1 MSEQLT
7 RMMVHAGQELAV
19 RAVAACAN
27 NYNFDCD
34 EALRMLDLV
43 NVRVVHSKREESKKK
58 EIVVKASFPLPF
70 NGELNEKCCYAL
82 RQNHGLYTQCQS
94 VRKNGDY
101 CKQCQVLADKSEG
114 IPEYGTIQQ
123 RIAADVFAYVDPK
136 GRKPVAYTKVM
147 KKYKISKEQVLLEGE
162 RLNINIIKEHFEVPE
177 ADIKR
182 GRPAL
187 ADGKK
192 KEKESKGAKGRP
204 KKMQKVLQINGDDDL
219 FASLVADANSEEEI
233 APINKRVKK
242 SVEEK
247 SDEEK
252 ESERVLKKAEEEQTK
267 KAKEEQTKKEKEA
280 LAQQKLAEKE
290 ALAQQK
296 LAEKEALAQQKIAL
310 AQQKLAE
317 KEALAQQKLAEKE
330 ALAKQKLAE
339 KEAADQTKKN
349 KTKKAAECKVA
360 AAAVTTQEED
370 EPDVVKKIEFEGKK
384 YLKSKKTGIIYDYA
398 EYTKN
403 GEQIVV
409 GKWNDAKNNIDFS
422 NTEEETEDD
431 YDDA

>member
-1 MSEQLT
+1 MLFESSIFMSEQLT
-7 RMMVHAGQELAV
+7 RMMVSVGQELAV
-19 RAVAACAN
+19 RAVAACAHK
-27 NYNFDCD
+27 YDFDCD

-43 NVRVVHSKREESKKK
+43 NVRVIHSKRIESKKK
-58 EIVVKASFPLPF
+58 ESVVKSVFPMPF

-82 RQNHGLYTQCQS
+82 RQNNGLYTQCQS
-94 VRKNGDY
+94 VKKNGDY

-123 RIAADVFAYVDPK
+123 RIAVGVFEYVDPK

-147 KKYKISKEQVLLEGE
+147 KKYKVSQEEVLLEAE
-162 RLNINIIKEHFEVPE
+162 RLNINIIGEHFEVAE

-187 ADGKK
+187 PDGKK
-192 KEKESKGAKGRP
+192 KEKEPKGAKGRP
-204 KKMQKVLQINGDDDL
+204 KKMKKVLQVDGDDDL
-219 FASLVADANSEEEI
+219 FATLVADANSEEEI
-233 APINKRVKK
+233 VAPNKRGKK
-242 SVEEK
+242 SV
-247 SDEEK
+247 DEEN
-252 ESERVLKKAEEEQTK
+252 ESKKAEEEETK
-267 KAKEEQTKKEKEA
+267 KANEEQIKKEKEALAQQKLALAQEKLAEKEALAQQKLALAQEKLA

-296 LAEKEALAQQKIAL
+296 LAL

-317 KEALAQQKLAEKE
+317 KEAN
-330 ALAKQKLAE
+330 
-339 KEAADQTKKN
+339 QTKKN
-349 KTKKAAECKVA
+349 KTKKDVVVA
-360 AAAVTTQEED
+360 AAAPTTEEEA

-409 GKWNDAKNNIDFS
+409 GKWNDAKNNVEFS